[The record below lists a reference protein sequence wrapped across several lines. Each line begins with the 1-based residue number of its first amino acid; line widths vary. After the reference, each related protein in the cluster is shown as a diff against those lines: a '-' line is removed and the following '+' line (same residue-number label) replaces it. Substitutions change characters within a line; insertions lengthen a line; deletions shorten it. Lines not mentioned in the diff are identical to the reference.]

1 MNDLGVNVGFNND
14 VEAQMQFNSI
24 VQLLIDGYLRKK
36 DKPKMGDIMKSQN
49 KVEEKGVLTEEHVK
63 LIQQMIQEEASAVGV
78 NISDEVRKSGA
89 EYIPGKLSNIERQFL
104 YILVDNILGVLDI
117 VREKQMQAK

>member
-36 DKPKMGDIMKSQN
+36 DKPKMADIMKSQN

-104 YILVDNILGVLDI
+104 YILVDNMLGELDI

>member
-36 DKPKMGDIMKSQN
+36 DKPKMADIMKSQN

-104 YILVDNILGVLDI
+104 YIGGDNMLGV
-117 VREKQMQAK
+117 

>member
-1 MNDLGVNVGFNND
+1 MNDLGVNVGFKND

-36 DKPKMGDIMKSQN
+36 DKPKMADIMKSQN

-104 YILVDNILGVLDI
+104 YILVDNMLGVLDI

>member
-36 DKPKMGDIMKSQN
+36 DKPKMADIMKSQN

-63 LIQQMIQEEASAVGV
+63 LIQQMIQEVASAVGV

-104 YILVDNILGVLDI
+104 YILVDNMLGVLDI

>member
-14 VEAQMQFNSI
+14 LEAQMQFNSI

-36 DKPKMGDIMKSQN
+36 DKPKMADIMKSQN

-104 YILVDNILGVLDI
+104 YILVDNMLGVLDI

>member
-36 DKPKMGDIMKSQN
+36 DKPKMADIMKSQN
-49 KVEEKGVLTEEHVK
+49 KEEQKGVLTEEHIK
-63 LIQQMIQEEASAVGV
+63 LIQQMIQEEASAIGV
-78 NISDEVRKSGA
+78 NVSEEVRKSGE
-89 EYIPGKLSNIERQFL
+89 EYVSGKLSNVERQYL
-104 YILVDNILGVLDI
+104 YILVDDMLGVLDVI
-117 VREKQMQAK
+117 NERQTAKA

>member
-36 DKPKMGDIMKSQN
+36 DKPKMADIMKSQN

-104 YILVDNILGVLDI
+104 YILVDNMLGALDI
-117 VREKQMQAK
+117 VREKQMQNK

>member
-36 DKPKMGDIMKSQN
+36 DKPKMADIMKSQN

-89 EYIPGKLSNIERQFL
+89 EYIPGKLFNIERQFL
-104 YILVDNILGVLDI
+104 YILVDNMLGVLDI

>member
-36 DKPKMGDIMKSQN
+36 DKPKMADIMKSQN
-49 KVEEKGVLTEEHVK
+49 KVEEKGVLTE
-63 LIQQMIQEEASAVGV
+63 
-78 NISDEVRKSGA
+78 
-89 EYIPGKLSNIERQFL
+89 
-104 YILVDNILGVLDI
+104 
-117 VREKQMQAK
+117 

>member
-1 MNDLGVNVGFNND
+1 MNDLGVNVVFNND

-36 DKPKMGDIMKSQN
+36 DKPKMADIMKSQN

-104 YILVDNILGVLDI
+104 YILVDNMLGVLDI
-117 VREKQMQAK
+117 VREKQMQNK

>member
-36 DKPKMGDIMKSQN
+36 DKPKMADIMKSQN

-104 YILVDNILGVLDI
+104 YILVDNMLGVLDI

>member
-36 DKPKMGDIMKSQN
+36 DKPKMADIMKSQN

-104 YILVDNILGVLDI
+104 YILVDNMLGVLDI
-117 VREKQMQAK
+117 VREKQMQNK

>member
-36 DKPKMGDIMKSQN
+36 DKPKMADIMKSQN

-63 LIQQMIQEEASAVGV
+63 LIQQMIQEEASAVGE

-104 YILVDNILGVLDI
+104 YILVDNMLGVLDI
-117 VREKQMQAK
+117 VREKQMQNK

>member
-1 MNDLGVNVGFNND
+1 MNDLGVNVVFNND

-36 DKPKMGDIMKSQN
+36 DKPKMADIMKSQN

-104 YILVDNILGVLDI
+104 YILVDNMLGVLDI

>member
-36 DKPKMGDIMKSQN
+36 DKPKNG
-49 KVEEKGVLTEEHVK
+49 
-63 LIQQMIQEEASAVGV
+63 
-78 NISDEVRKSGA
+78 
-89 EYIPGKLSNIERQFL
+89 
-104 YILVDNILGVLDI
+104 
-117 VREKQMQAK
+117 

>member
-14 VEAQMQFNSI
+14 VETQMQFNSI

-36 DKPKMGDIMKSQN
+36 DKPKMADIMKSQN

-104 YILVDNILGVLDI
+104 YILVDNMLGVLDI